1 MTRRYTTPA
10 AFKEALEHR
19 LRSASATGEAFARRR
34 QRVVFD
40 RLLARLER
48 VFEHNVTLK
57 GGLAL
62 ELRIAQARA
71 TKDLD
76 LRLARSADPVLDRL
90 REAGRLDLGDYMS
103 FEIGPDIAQ
112 PKIQSEGMQ
121 YEGLR
126 FRSECRLA
134 GKIYGRPF
142 GVDVAF
148 ADPMFGE
155 PDEVVAD
162 DVLDFAGIEPP
173 RLRLYPVETHLA
185 EKLHAYTLP
194 RTRPNTRI
202 KDLPDLAL
210 LARTRSLD
218 ARRLRAAFQLTFAYR
233 STHPLPPGIPD
244 PPSDWTDPYA
254 RLARIDELPWKSLP
268 ELAAAVRAFL
278 DPVLSDA
285 AVSTWDS
292 DSWTWRS

>member
-1 MTRRYTTPA
+1 MTRHYTTPA

-19 LRSASATGEAFARRR
+19 LRNVSSTGEAFARRR

-76 LRLARSADPVLDRL
+76 LRLVGSADPVLGRL

-210 LARTRSLD
+210 LARTQSLD

-233 STHPLPPGIPD
+233 STHPLPAGIPD

-254 RLARIDELPWKSLP
+254 RLARIDGLPWKSLP

-285 AVSTWDS
+285 AVSSWDS
-292 DSWTWRS
+292 ESWTWRS